1 MTIENKNN
9 HNINDKVKVTITSI
23 APFGAFADLEDGG
36 SGLIHISEIDNK
48 FIKNIAD
55 YLPIGSQHEVIITKI
70 LDKPNTYALSLKK
83 AVSVINKR
91 KRQQLFTKIK
101 PLSRKQQ
108 NKQMLDS
115 YSYKPL
121 QDIIESSTQNEYI
134 RLLGG
139 NKNGEFKTSR

>member
-9 HNINDKVKVTITSI
+9 HTINDKVKVTITSI

>member
-9 HNINDKVKVTITSI
+9 HAINDKVKVTITSI